1 MRVLRLLS
9 LAGGVFGI
17 LLPAALQAST
27 AHGIPD
33 WMEGYVVLLGLAMS
47 STGFFLTA
55 LVGHRMNRDALLR
68 SFAALMLTVPF
79 GASAIVIWH
88 ASNPMMVVLCSFL
101 LILTILLYF
110 SFIYPL
116 MHVPQH
122 KAPPPKRAPRPITWT
137 PLRRA
142 APRFRRYHQ
151 PASRAVR

>member
-17 LLPAALQAST
+17 LLPAALLAST

-33 WMEGYVVLLGLAMS
+33 WMEAYIVLLGLAMS
-47 STGFFLTA
+47 STGFFLVA
-55 LVGHRMNRDALLR
+55 LTGHRMNRDALLR
-68 SFAALMLTVPF
+68 SFAALMLMVPF

-88 ASNPMMVVLCSFL
+88 ATNPMMVVLCTFL
-101 LILTILLYF
+101 LLLTVLLYF

-116 MHVPQH
+116 MHVPQ
-122 KAPPPKRAPRPITWT
+122 KPLPPKRAPRPIQWT

-142 APRFRRYHQ
+142 APRLRRYNQ